1 MDTEQNKDEK
11 LHDDFKMAMAFV
23 AMLVEED
30 DKENDSQNEVL
41 LTQIEVT
48 LKKQQAQIEK
58 LKIINKELINHLSEI
73 VELL

>member
-1 MDTEQNKDEK
+1 MDTEQNKNEK
-11 LHDDFKMAMAFV
+11 LHDDFKMAM
-23 AMLVEED
+23 LVEED
-30 DKENDSQNEVL
+30 DKENNSQNEVL

-73 VELL
+73 VVLL

>member
-11 LHDDFKMAMAFV
+11 LHDDFKMAMEFV

-30 DKENDSQNEVL
+30 DKENNSQNEVL

-58 LKIINKELINHLSEI
+58 LKIINNELINHLSEI
-73 VELL
+73 VVLL